1 MKKLDQFTEQYP
13 ISKTLRFELRPIG
26 RTLEHIDKKG
36 LLKEDEERNESY
48 KKMKKSIDEFHKFFI
63 EKALKQV
70 HLSKLNDYYELY
82 NSRQDEKKD
91 KNFINRFDK
100 VKKSYEKRSQKD
112 SNQKKLRAYFQN

>member
-48 KKMKKSIDEFHKFFI
+48 KKMKKSIM
-63 EKALKQV
+63 
-70 HLSKLNDYYELY
+70 SST
-82 NSRQDEKKD
+82 NS
-91 KNFINRFDK
+91 
-100 VKKSYEKRSQKD
+100 
-112 SNQKKLRAYFQN
+112 L